1 MLNLFRATM
10 TLLPFIK
17 EVFFQSSADTKHKW
31 SRTVIVS
38 MIAMGI
44 ALHFYSGFTERIDFL
59 EKENLS
65 YRQRIE
71 DLEHQNIVLDSKYT
85 SLDIAFRER
94 GTTIITLN
102 KTNAKLQLDLEEA
115 RAHHHETLIKL
126 PTAAPSVVNTSS
138 SPHISKPK
146 PKPKPKPK
154 VEPKPVVKPIPTPPK
169 PAIVPRPAPPP
180 PPVKREKNRLADLQ

>member
-1 MLNLFRATM
+1 MLNLLRATM

-17 EVFFQSSADTKHKW
+17 EVFFQSSDDAKHRW

-71 DLEHQNIVLDSKYT
+71 VLEHQNILLDNKHT
-85 SLDIAFRER
+85 NLDIAFRER
-94 GTTIITLN
+94 GTTILTLN
-102 KTNAKLQLDLEEA
+102 KTNARLQAELEEA
-115 RAHHHETLIKL
+115 KAHHQETLHKL
-126 PTAAPSVVNTSS
+126 PTALSPVVNTSS

-146 PKPKPKPK
+146 PKPKPKAD
-154 VEPKPVVKPIPTPPK
+154 PKPVVKSITPPPKVVVVPTP
-169 PAIVPRPAPPP
+169 VPPP
-180 PPVKREKNRLADLQ
+180 SVKREKNRLADLQ

>member
-1 MLNLFRATM
+1 MLNLFRAAM

-17 EVFFQSSADTKHKW
+17 EVFFQSSSDAKHKW

-71 DLEHQNIVLDSKYT
+71 MLEHQNILLDSKYT
-85 SLDIAFRER
+85 NLDIAFRER
-94 GTTIITLN
+94 GTTILTLN
-102 KTNAKLQLDLEEA
+102 KTNAKLQAELEEA
-115 RAHHHETLIKL
+115 KAHHHETLIKL
-126 PTAAPSVVNTSS
+126 PTVAPPVVNTSS
-138 SPHISKPK
+138 PPQISKPK
-146 PKPKPKPK
+146 PKLKPKIDSKVVAKPIATSPK
-154 VEPKPVVKPIPTPPK
+154 VGVFLS
-169 PAIVPRPAPPP
+169 PAPPQP
-180 PPVKREKNRLADLQ
+180 SVKRDKNRLADLQ